1 MYYEVAMN
9 RATNTRFKCF
19 FIIQIS
25 TNFLFFSF
33 FSSLF
38 CNNPHAKAWGL
49 LFPLKNLDRP
59 LILWDVLKTSYKNGI
74 FILTVYDKGDVFVAK
89 EKKQKVTPEDAH
101 TNKIGIKEGMGYML
115 GDAGNLFVL
124 TYVSSFLKIFYTEVL
139 KISTKKV
146 ANLFLFTRL
155 WDAVNDP
162 LWGAVVAKRKPG
174 PSGKFRGYIKFIAIP
189 LALSQLLCF
198 FNVQRFTQ
206 NQTYLLIF
214 AYITYI
220 AFGMLYTGMN
230 VPFGSLASVITDD
243 PDGRTLLST
252 FRTIGGG
259 IGGAAPLLLAPYII
273 YDKIYKAD
281 GTLDHNEAN
290 GQKMF
295 IFAVIMA
302 VCAIIF
308 YLACYGT
315 TKERVPSEAEPKVD
329 MKATYGGMLK
339 SRPFIALAIT
349 GILIS
354 GQLQF
359 ASLNQYLYKNYFCNT
374 NLSVIGTVANYLPMV
389 IMIPIV
395 PKLVKKFGKKEICSV
410 GGLLAAIAAVATYVL
425 KPSPDQ
431 AWLYMVLLFVIGFGY
446 SFISITNWAVV
457 ADVIDYQEFTTHIRS
472 ESAIYAVYTFCRKLG
487 QTAAD
492 YGGLTLLAKVGYD
505 ISMTSTGFVE
515 GVSQGILKVCT
526 IIPAITYSLI
536 FTLYQFAYPL
546 TKEKLEP
553 IYSYVRA
560 SHEVAAESAE
570 ND

>member
-1 MYYEVAMN
+1 M
-9 RATNTRFKCF
+9 
-19 FIIQIS
+19 
-25 TNFLFFSF
+25 
-33 FSSLF
+33 
-38 CNNPHAKAWGL
+38 AK
-49 LFPLKNLDRP
+49 K
-59 LILWDVLKTSYKNGI
+59 KNG
-74 FILTVYDKGDVFVAK
+74 
-89 EKKQKVTPEDAH
+89 KVTDSNAH
-101 TNKIGIKEGMGYML
+101 PNKIGIKEGMGYML

-139 KISTKKV
+139 KLETKKV
-146 ANLFLFTRL
+146 ANLFLYTRL

-162 LWGAVVAKRKPG
+162 MWGAIVAKRKPG
-174 PSGKFRGYIKFIAIP
+174 KSGKFRGYIKFIAIP

-198 FNVQRFTQ
+198 FNLQSFTQ
-206 NQTYLLIF
+206 NQTVLLIF

-220 AFGMLYTGMN
+220 AFGMLYTGIN

-273 YDKIYKAD
+273 YDKFYKAD
-281 GTLDHNEAN
+281 GVTLDHNEAN

-302 VCAIIF
+302 VCAIVF
-308 YLACYGT
+308 YLACYGS
-315 TKERVPSEAEPKVD
+315 TKERVKSEAEPKVD
-329 MKATYGGMLK
+329 MKATYGGMFK
-339 SRPFIALAIT
+339 SRPFISLAIT

-359 ASLNQYLYKNYFCNT
+359 ASLNQYMYKNYFCDT
-374 NLSVIGTVANYLPMV
+374 NLSVIGTIANYLPMV
-389 IMIPIV
+389 VMIPIV
-395 PKLVKKFGKKEICSV
+395 PSLVKKFGKKEICSV
-410 GGLLAAIAAVATYVL
+410 GGLLAAAAAVATYVI
-425 KPSPDQ
+425 KPGPDQ

-457 ADVIDYQEFTTHIRS
+457 ADVIDYQEFKTHIRS

-492 YGGLTLLAKVGYD
+492 YGGLMLLAKVGYD
-505 ISMTSTGFVE
+505 VSMTSTGYVE
-515 GVSQGILKVCT
+515 GVSEGILKVCT
-526 IIPAITYSLI
+526 VIPAVTYTLI
-536 FTLYQFAYPL
+536 YLLYQFAYPL

-553 IYSYVRA
+553 IYSYVRE
-560 SHEVAAESAE
+560 SHELAASNAE
-570 ND
+570 NA